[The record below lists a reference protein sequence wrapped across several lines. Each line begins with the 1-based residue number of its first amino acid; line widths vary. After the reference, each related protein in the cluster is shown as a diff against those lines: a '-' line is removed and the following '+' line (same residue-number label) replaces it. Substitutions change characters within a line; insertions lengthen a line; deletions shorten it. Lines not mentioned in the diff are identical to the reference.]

1 MADINRILQDRGS
14 NYGNYLQ
21 QAKISSS
28 LSDLIDTH
36 CRDRGTVLDADM
48 RDALRMICVKVS
60 RVVNGNPR
68 YSDNWADIAGY
79 AKLVADRLER
89 EERGDA

>member
-1 MADINRILQDRGS
+1 MADINRILRDRGS

-21 QAKISSS
+21 QTRISCG
-28 LSDLIDTH
+28 LSDLLDSYI
-36 CRDRGTVLDADM
+36 RGSGVVLETDM